1 MKISTIKEYIISL
14 QHDITKLDS
23 LISFL
28 DSQYEL
34 LSQRNLQLKE
44 HNDKMLTMLDSLNIS
59 HMQRDDFLVSLGL
72 SSGKEGLM
80 QLRERLPEDIKKL
93 TTKLLQELEIKAKT
107 CKIMNERS
115 GQLLSS
121 QRRLMQR
128 LMGGENKQS
137 YPDMQL

>member
-44 HNDKMLTMLDSLNIS
+44 HNDEMLTMLDSLNIS

>member
-1 MKISTIKEYIISL
+1 MSTIKEYIISL

>member
-23 LISFL
+23 LIRFL
-28 DSQYEL
+28 ESQYEL